1 MAGASLDSHLF
12 VVMTKLARA
21 AGVLKNC
28 SPLFTRKLLNRQGI
42 LSAHAGSLH
51 KTNVLR
57 GPAADLAAR
66 GAGEV
71 SP

>member
-28 SPLFTRKLLNRQGI
+28 SPLFTRKLLN
-42 LSAHAGSLH
+42 LKES
-51 KTNVLR
+51 
-57 GPAADLAAR
+57 
-66 GAGEV
+66 
-71 SP
+71 